1 MNWLI
6 VVAGGQ
12 GNRMKLGRNKI
23 FAKIGKLPVICWTL
37 KAFEKSRFI
46 DNIVISAASE
56 DITKI
61 KAIIKKYKFKKV
73 LEIVGAKNSRQESTL
88 AVLETFKAKM
98 KGGDLVGVH
107 NAVNP
112 FIKQEEI
119 AEVFR
124 AAKLFKTALL
134 AQAARDTVKI
144 TNEKGLVYETPMR
157 QYSWYAQTPQVANF
171 ENLYKAH
178 RQAHEDK
185 FVGTDDAQLLERIG
199 VKPKIVPCSNR
210 NFKITFPE
218 DLILASE
225 VLKTWTE

>member
-12 GNRMKLGRNKI
+12 GNRMKLGGNKI
-23 FAKIGKLPVICWTL
+23 FAKIGKLPVIYWTL
-37 KAFEKSRFI
+37 KVFEKSGFI
-46 DNIVISAASE
+46 DKIIISAASG
-56 DITKI
+56 DIKKI
-61 KAIIKKYKFKKV
+61 K
-73 LEIVGAKNSRQESTL
+73 S
-88 AVLETFKAKM
+88 
-98 KGGDLVGVH
+98 
-107 NAVNP
+107 

-119 AEVFR
+119 AGVFR

-199 VKPKIVPCSNR
+199 VKPKIVLCSNR